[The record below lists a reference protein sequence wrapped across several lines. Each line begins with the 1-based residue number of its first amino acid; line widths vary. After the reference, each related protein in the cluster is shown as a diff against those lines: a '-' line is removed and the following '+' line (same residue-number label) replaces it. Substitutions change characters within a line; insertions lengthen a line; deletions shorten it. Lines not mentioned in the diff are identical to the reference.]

1 MAADRPKLRNLSEI
15 FRFLRRNETPIYV
28 VMPTP
33 FSLLGLDQW
42 VGSMEFVNYFD
53 IFEGQH
59 PRCYIPPTAQAPEF
73 KSMEDVANY
82 LIDHD
87 DFRARVK
94 DRPRGKALFVMFDEE
109 TESSATTSG
118 STWRCRPSRCAIGST
133 PRSRPPG
140 SATRRA
146 LRRRRT

>member
-59 PRCYIPPTAQAPEF
+59 PRCYIPPTAQDTP
-73 KSMEDVANY
+73 
-82 LIDHD
+82 
-87 DFRARVK
+87 
-94 DRPRGKALFVMFDEE
+94 
-109 TESSATTSG
+109 
-118 STWRCRPSRCAIGST
+118 AIGHAVASS
-133 PRSRPPG
+133 PY
-140 SATRRA
+140 RA
-146 LRRRRT
+146 GINR